1 MAKDKKN
8 LAVGDLIRKN
18 AYIMKGKQ
26 KIYLKV
32 SPSAVKE
39 YISRIICNIEIN
51 LPEIAQMAHDEK
63 RSTIMV
69 KYKETEDNGL
79 EPVYDDITR
88 YFGHVKNKIISG
100 DHVYCTRCLKK
111 IEREGGEK

>member
-32 SPSAVKE
+32 SPEAVRE
-39 YISRIICNIEIN
+39 YISRIVDNIEIN
-51 LPEIAQMAHDEK
+51 LPRIAEITYNNK
-63 RSTIMV
+63 RKTIMS
-69 KYKETEDNGL
+69 KYTKDEDGS
-79 EPVYDDITR
+79 PVPIYDDITQ
-88 YFGHVKNKIISG
+88 YFGHVDSEIASG
-100 DHVYCTRCLKK
+100 TPIYCTRCLKK
-111 IEREGGEK
+111 IEREGEK